1 MDGYRENRTRVQALM
16 EGGVLVPDPEAVWIA
31 PEVRPDRFL
40 PGAVLHP
47 GCRLRGRDTWVGPGA
62 EVGEEAPATV
72 EDCRLGPG
80 VKLKGGFFKRS
91 TFLEGASMGSCAQ
104 IREGCLLEEQSSGAH
119 TVGLKQTILF
129 PFVTLGS
136 LVNFCDCLMAGGTS
150 RRDHSEVGSS
160 YIHFNYTPH
169 QDKATASLFGDVAR
183 GVMLDRRPV
192 FLGGQGGAVGP
203 VRLGFG
209 TVVAAG
215 AIVRQDCIE
224 GHRLLK
230 AEGISLPT
238 EFIPGLYR
246 DVRRVVTNNVH
257 YIANLHALRR
267 WYVEVRTRFFT
278 GESTALHAGAVETL
292 DLALEE
298 RIKRLEGLTDNMRQ
312 SLDLAASS
320 KLMPRHRERQKELLE
335 RWNDV
340 KPRLEAP
347 PSGATGAADRDRFLQ
362 GLEVGIAARG
372 REYLDVLSGLEP
384 DVRKAGTDWLQTG
397 VNEVVASAQS
407 VLPAFTK

>member
-1 MDGYRENRTRVQALM
+1 MDGHRENRTRVQVLI
-16 EGGVLVPDPEAVWIA
+16 EGGVTVHDPDTVWIA
-31 PEVRPDRFL
+31 PEVQPDRIL
-40 PGAVLHP
+40 PGSILHP
-47 GCRLRGRDTWVGPGA
+47 GCRLRGKDTWIGPAA

-72 EDCRLGPG
+72 EDCRIGPG

-91 TFLEGASMGSCAQ
+91 TFLEGASMGSGAQ
-104 IREGCLLEEQSSGAH
+104 VREGCLLEELASGAH

-136 LVNFCDCLMAGGTS
+136 LVNFCDCLMAGGTT

-183 GVMLDRRPV
+183 GVMLDQRPV
-192 FLGGQGGAVGP
+192 FLGGQGGTVGP

-209 TVVAAG
+209 TVAVAG
-215 AIVRQDCIE
+215 AIVRKDCVE

-246 DVRRVVTNNVH
+246 DVRRVVTNNLH
-257 YIANLHALRR
+257 YIANLHALGR
-267 WYVEVRTRFFT
+267 WYAEVRSRFFS
-278 GESTALHAGAVETL
+278 GASAALHAGAVEVL
-292 DLALEE
+292 DLALAE
-298 RIKRLEGLTDNMRQ
+298 RIKRLGGLADNMSR
-312 SLDLAASS
+312 SLDLAAASQ
-320 KLMPRHRERQKELLE
+320 LLPRHLERQKELLE
-335 RWNDV
+335 RWNDL
-340 KPRLEAP
+340 KSRLEAP
-347 PSGATGAADRDRFLQ
+347 PSGATGAADRDLFLQ
-362 GLEVGIAARG
+362 GLEAGIAARG
-372 REYLDVLSGLEP
+372 GDYLEVVSGLEP
-384 DVRKAGTDWLQTG
+384 DVRKAGADWLLAG

-407 VLPAFTK
+407 VLPAFTR